1 VEDIDFLMNFVIEN
15 SNMELQKLG
24 LEGKISEPS
33 IFHTWANSI
42 GYT

>member
-24 LEGKISEPS
+24 LEGKI
-33 IFHTWANSI
+33 N
-42 GYT
+42 